1 LIFYKG
7 NHQELN
13 SRLWQVDWAALQ
25 TPSLVYFDWRRDL
38 VDAYTKGWASDPSQF
53 TQKDILNFHH
63 QASNGKLPAYFALE
77 EDTSSNSNPNP
88 QITKLNARTYL
99 RQIFDI
105 KSEQDLLVLN
115 YRSDQYAEDPRIRD
129 FKEQFSLAVADIYRR
144 NPNIR
149 LVCATFDLAKNTQP
163 RGLLVR

>member
-7 NHQELN
+7 DHQALN
-13 SRLWQVDWAALQ
+13 SGLWQVDWAALQ

-38 VDAYTKGWASDPSQF
+38 VDAYTRGWASDPSQF
-53 TQKDILNFHH
+53 TRKAILEFHH
-63 QASNGKLPAYFALE
+63 QATKGTLPRYFALE
-77 EDTSSNSNPNP
+77 EDTSYQPNP

-99 RQIFDI
+99 RQISDI
-105 KSEQDLLVLN
+105 KIDQDLLVLN

-149 LVCATFDLAKNTQP
+149 LVSATFDLAKNTHP
-163 RGLLVR
+163 RGVLAG